1 MLVMCTTLSQLSAVL
16 SSHHD
21 KLEVN
26 LITLLQLP
34 SMRPTELH
42 NFVKAWKWIWKFTA
56 IVLYYAAA
64 ASLRLWTFLQFA
76 SANAVIK
83 LTNRYYQDRICKMD
97 KWNIASLYLRSSP
110 SKGA

>member
-56 IVLYYAAA
+56 IVLCCCCVTAPVD
-64 ASLRLWTFLQFA
+64 FFA
-76 SANAVIK
+76 
-83 LTNRYYQDRICKMD
+83 ICKCKCSHQTD
-97 KWNIASLYLRSSP
+97 
-110 SKGA
+110 